1 MNAEFYV
8 DLNQYSLQWFQPLV
22 KLIYFL
28 SIPPCLY
35 LSFCLFL
42 QAVEDTPSISL
53 PHSVQDIMNRWVLQ
67 MGFPVVTVDTRTGQ
81 VSQQHF
87 LNDPQAVVERESPF
101 K

>member
-1 MNAEFYV
+1 
-8 DLNQYSLQWFQPLV
+8 
-22 KLIYFL
+22 
-28 SIPPCLY
+28 
-35 LSFCLFL
+35 
-42 QAVEDTPSISL
+42 
-53 PHSVQDIMNRWVLQ
+53 MNRWVLQ